1 MTSKIRKQYH
11 ELHKFY
17 DEFYGYVT
25 HVMMHPMDFSPTFIV
40 SIMCNRQG
48 TIVGHEKNNV
58 GTLSKQHNLQIIHY
72 ASINQVDI
80 NSHWG
85 ACKCAN

>member
-1 MTSKIRKQYH
+1 
-11 ELHKFY
+11 
-17 DEFYGYVT
+17 
-25 HVMMHPMDFSPTFIV
+25 
-40 SIMCNRQG
+40 
-48 TIVGHEKNNV
+48 V